1 MDMNIDEKRYRAH
14 LKRLEQYRPLD
25 DDFMRELFRDNI
37 PLSEMVLRIITGIND
52 LKITSQ
58 ETQFDMKRLLGTR
71 SICLDVFA
79 TDSEGRLYNLEIQR
93 SDKGAPAKRA
103 RYHSSAMDIEFLNS
117 GDDFEKLPITYVIF
131 ITENDILG
139 EDRAIYHFE
148 MRDTETSRPLNDGTH
163 IIYVNA
169 AYNKEDDTSDIARL
183 MHDFRCSKANE
194 MNFDLMAERT
204 KYFKETNEGVRFMCR
219 INEEMC
225 NEARMEGRIEG
236 RMEGRI
242 EGRMEGRMENSIE
255 IANGLIEMGT
265 MNDEDIARLTKL
277 SLEEVQALAK
287 KIKSK

>member
-1 MDMNIDEKRYRAH
+1 MDLNIDEKRYQAH

-58 ETQFDMKRLLGTR
+58 ETQFDMKRLLGAR
-71 SICLDVFA
+71 SVCLDVFA

-139 EDRAIYHFE
+139 EDRAVYDFE
-148 MRDTETSRPLNDGTH
+148 MRDTKTGRPLCDGTH

-194 MNFDLMAERT
+194 MNFSLMAERT

-225 NEARMEGRIEG
+225 NEARMEGR
-236 RMEGRI
+236 MEGRI
-242 EGRMEGRMENSIE
+242 EGRMEGEKEKSIK
-255 IANGLIEMGT
+255 IAQQLISMG
-265 MNDEDIARLTKL
+265 MNTEDIVKATEL
-277 SLEEVQALAK
+277 SVEEVQSLADK
-287 KIKSK
+287 MKAN

>member
-1 MDMNIDEKRYRAH
+1 MDLNIDEKRYRAH

-37 PLSEMVLRIITGIND
+37 PLSEMVLRIITGISD

-131 ITENDILG
+131 ITENDIRG
-139 EDRAIYHFE
+139 EGRAVYHFE
-148 MRDTETSRPLNDGTH
+148 MRDSETGEPLDDGTH

-169 AYNKEDDTSDIARL
+169 AYDKPDDTSDIAKL

-194 MNFDLMAERT
+194 MSFDLMAERT

-225 NEARMEGRIEG
+225 NEARMEGIIEG
-236 RMEGRI
+236 EKGK
-242 EGRMEGRMENSIE
+242 SIK
-255 IANGLIEMGT
+255 IAQQLLSMGVGT
-265 MNDEDIARLTKL
+265 IEDIVKATEL
-277 SLEEVQALAK
+277 SVDEVRSLAK
-287 KIKSK
+287 KIKSE

>member
-1 MDMNIDEKRYRAH
+1 MDLNIDEKRYRAH

-37 PLSEMVLRIITGIND
+37 PLSEMVLRIITGISD

-139 EDRAIYHFE
+139 EDRAVYDFE
-148 MRDTETSRPLNDGTH
+148 MRETKTGRPLCDGTH

-169 AYNKEDDTSDIARL
+169 AYNKPDDTSDIARL

-194 MNFDLMAERT
+194 MNFSLMAERT

-225 NEARMEGRIEG
+225 NEARMEGEKRK
-236 RMEGRI
+236 
-242 EGRMEGRMENSIE
+242 SIE
-255 IANGLIEMGT
+255 IANGLIKRGT
-265 MNDEDIARLTKL
+265 MSFEDIAELTKL
-277 SLEEVQALAK
+277 SLEEVQELAK

>member
-194 MNFDLMAERT
+194 MNFSLMAERT

-225 NEARMEGRIEG
+225 NEARMEGIIEG
-236 RMEGRI
+236 EKGK
-242 EGRMEGRMENSIE
+242 SIK
-255 IANGLIEMGT
+255 IAKQLISMGMGT
-265 MNDEDIARLTKL
+265 IEDIAKVTKL
-277 SLEEVQALAK
+277 PIEEVQSLADK
-287 KIKSK
+287 MKAS

>member
-1 MDMNIDEKRYRAH
+1 
-14 LKRLEQYRPLD
+14 
-25 DDFMRELFRDNI
+25 MRELFRDNI
-37 PLSEMVLRIITGIND
+37 PLSEMVLRIITGISD

-58 ETQFDMKRLLGTR
+58 ETQFDMKRLMGTR

-131 ITENDILG
+131 ITENDIRG
-139 EDRAIYHFE
+139 EGRALYHFQ
-148 MRDTETSRPLNDGTH
+148 MRDSETGDPLDDGTH

-169 AYNKEDDTSDIARL
+169 AYNKPDDNSDIAKL
-183 MHDFRCSKANE
+183 MHDFRCSKADE
-194 MNFDLMAERT
+194 MNFDLMASRT

-225 NEARMEGRIEG
+225 NEARMEGILEG
-236 RMEGRI
+236 EKGK
-242 EGRMEGRMENSIE
+242 SIE
-255 IANGLIEMGT
+255 IANGLLEMGT
-265 MNDEDIARLTKL
+265 MGFEDIAKLTKL
-277 SLEEVQALAK
+277 SIEEVEALANR
-287 KIKSK
+287 SE

>member
-1 MDMNIDEKRYRAH
+1 MDLNIDEKRYKAH

-37 PLSEMVLRIITGIND
+37 PLSEMVLRIITGIDD

-58 ETQFDMKRLLGTR
+58 ETQFDMKRLLGAR
-71 SICLDVFA
+71 SVCLDVFA

-139 EDRAIYHFE
+139 EDRAVYDFE
-148 MRDTETSRPLNDGTH
+148 MRDTKTGRPLCDGTH

-194 MNFDLMAERT
+194 MNFSLMAERT

-219 INEEMC
+219 INEEMV
-225 NEARMEGRIEG
+225 NEARIEV
-236 RMEGRI
+236 
-242 EGRMEGRMENSIE
+242 
-255 IANGLIEMGT
+255 AQQLISMGMGT
-265 MNDEDIARLTKL
+265 IEDIAKATKL
-277 SLEEVQALAK
+277 PIEEVQALANNSQSPK
-287 KIKSK
+287 KE